1 MHAEAVSAFPCEMT
15 VVWLDQ
21 AGSGGSPLELHGMG
35 NTNELG
41 VEMPKLLLGADS
53 KDPAGSSMI
62 LSCSKFASVLDSK
75 VQCDAAPPF
84 LLLG

>member
-1 MHAEAVSAFPCEMT
+1 
-15 VVWLDQ
+15 
-21 AGSGGSPLELHGMG
+21 MG

-41 VEMPKLLLGADS
+41 VEMPKLLLCADS
-53 KDPAGSSMI
+53 KGPAGSSMI

-75 VQCDAAPPF
+75 VQCDAAPLS